1 MYTRKCRK
9 ELKNLDERFIKQYD
23 IVEADLGQ
31 QTGDEKSGKRPCVV
45 ISNNDYNANSNNL
58 VVAPMT
64 KLANK
69 LKENKNCVLDTHVI
83 LSNKFYHNLRFSSV
97 IQLEDIRSISKERLT
112 KYLGDLTEQS
122 IEQTKK
128 CLRILLDL

>member
-1 MYTRKCRK
+1 M
-9 ELKNLDERFIKQYD
+9 DERFIKQYD
-23 IVEADLGQ
+23 IIEADFGQ
-31 QTGDEKSGKRPCVV
+31 QLRNEKSGKRPCVV
-45 ISNNDYNANSNNL
+45 LSNNNYNANSNNL

-69 LKENKNCVLDTHVI
+69 LKENKNCVLDTHVV

-112 KYLGDLTEQS
+112 KHIGDLTEQS

-128 CLRILLDL
+128 SLRILLNL

>member
-9 ELKNLDERFIKQYD
+9 ELRNLDERFIKQYD
-23 IVEADLGQ
+23 IVEADLGEQ
-31 QTGDEKSGKRPCVV
+31 VGDEKSGKRPCVV
-45 ISNNDYNANSNNL
+45 ISNNKYNANSNNL

-64 KLANK
+64 KLTNK
-69 LKENKNCVLDTHVI
+69 MKENKNCVLDTHVI

-112 KYLGDLTEQS
+112 NYLGDLTEQS

-128 CLRILLDL
+128 CLRILLNL